1 MSAAPPS
8 MPIVA
13 PWSGMLLPLVSLI
26 AAMLSLQIGASIAK
40 SLFPVIGAQGAT
52 ALRLLLSAILLAAIY
67 KPWRVR
73 LRRDNWQAVT
83 VYGASMA
90 GMNFAFYMALETIP
104 LGLAIA
110 LEFCGPMAVALLWS
124 RRPVDFLW
132 IGLAVV
138 GLLLLLPIVD
148 SQHTLD
154 PTGVIL
160 ALSAGVCWAIYIVV
174 GKKAGEDHG
183 SLAPVLGMI
192 VAATLVFPFGLEHA
206 GLDLF
211 APALL
216 PAAIAVAVLSGA
228 LPYTLEMFSL
238 RRMPPQTFGT
248 LLSLEPALGALV
260 GFLLL
265 HESLPP
271 IHIAAIVIVVLASIG
286 AAITVK
292 PQAPLHLPD

>member
-1 MSAAPPS
+1 MSSAPSS
-8 MPIVA
+8 MPIA
-13 PWSGMLLPLVSLI
+13 RPLSGMLWPLVSLI
-26 AAMLSLQIGASIAK
+26 AAMLSLQVGASIAK
-40 SLFPVIGAQGAT
+40 GLFPVIGAQGAT
-52 ALRLLLSAILLAAIY
+52 TLRLLLSAILLAAIY
-67 KPWRVR
+67 RPWRVR
-73 LRRDNWQAVT
+73 LHRGNWWPVT
-83 VYGASMA
+83 IYGASMA
-90 GMNFAFYMALETIP
+90 GMNFAFYMALKTIP
-104 LGLAIA
+104 LGIAIA

-124 RRPVDFLW
+124 RRPIDFLW
-132 IGLAVV
+132 IGMAVL

-148 SQHTLD
+148 SGHTLD
-154 PTGVIL
+154 PTGVVL

-174 GKKAGEDHG
+174 GKQAGEDHG

-192 VAATLVFPFGLEHA
+192 VAAALVLPFGLDHA
-206 GLDLF
+206 GVALF

-248 LLSLEPALGALV
+248 LLSLEPALGALT

-265 HESLPP
+265 HESLPS
-271 IHIAAIVIVVLASIG
+271 IHITAIAIVVLASIG